1 MKMGSPIF
9 CVKDLILLK
18 PETRTIGIHLVRK
31 FFNLPIVLLLL
42 LATPILALAQRSL
55 EEALDDSTIQN
66 GLALID
72 SSREMTAQQLV
83 QIGGIIS
90 PSGQE
95 HERANAVAE
104 LMRQAGLQDVQVTES
119 PNAIGRIPGN
129 SGRAIVFVSTLD
141 DLATVAEHQRAAQTF
156 PSIDGDR
163 VVGPGTNTS
172 LTTIALL
179 SAARALVSQ
188 SLQPEHD
195 IVFAAVAE
203 EETGLRGMRALYENY
218 KDTAIAFV
226 DVLGEGNGISY
237 GALGIHWWRVN
248 AYGPPGHTLNG
259 GLPNVNQAIARAVDR
274 ILQIEDPQLYEN
286 RRTRLN
292 VAILNSGAVFN
303 HKPETGW
310 FSLDVRS
317 LDPEHIESMENQTRE
332 ILENVSDELGI
343 RLEMEVVSQTPPGQI
358 PGALESS
365 LVQDSLAISE
375 YLGNTPRLSNAGS
388 ANLNVAIAGGTL
400 AIGISSERGG
410 RRGFADEWAS
420 ITVMQRTAKNVFLTA
435 VTQANAR

>member
-1 MKMGSPIF
+1 MKTS
-9 CVKDLILLK
+9 
-18 PETRTIGIHLVRK
+18 TLVW
-31 FFNLPIVLLLL
+31 
-42 LATPILALAQRSL
+42 ASLALSCICSHSIAQRP
-55 EEALDDSTIQN
+55 LDDALNDPTVLE
-66 GLALID
+66 GLSLIED
-72 SSREMTAQQLV
+72 TRNETAQLLV
-83 QIGGIIS
+83 DIGGIVS

-95 HERANAVAE
+95 HERADAVAN
-104 LMRQAGLQDVQVTES
+104 LMRQAGLQDVEVTDS

-129 SGRAIVFVSTLD
+129 SGNAIIFVSTLD
-141 DLATVAEHQRAAQTF
+141 DLATVAEHQRASQTP

-172 LTTIALL
+172 LTTVSLI
-179 SAARALVSQ
+179 SAARALVAQ
-188 SLQPEHD
+188 EFRPEHD
-195 IVFAAVAE
+195 IVFAAVAQ
-203 EETGLRGMRALYENY
+203 EETGLRGMRALYEEY
-218 KDTAIAFV
+218 KDRAIAFV

-248 AYGPPGHTLNG
+248 AFGPPGHTLRG
-259 GLPNVNQAIARAVDR
+259 GLPNVNQGIARAVDR
-274 ILQIEDPQLYEN
+274 ILQIQDPQLFEH

-303 HKPETGW
+303 HKPESGW

-317 LDPEHIESMENQTRE
+317 LDPEHIESMESQTRK
-332 ILENVSDELGI
+332 ILDSVTDELGI
-343 RLEMEVVSQTPPGQI
+343 RFEMEVVSLTPPGQI

-375 YLGNTPRLSNAGS
+375 YLGNSPNLSNAGS

-410 RRGFADEWAS
+410 RRGFADEWADIS
-420 ITVMQRTAKNVFLTA
+420 VMQRTAKNVYLTA
-435 VTQANAR
+435 ITQANAR

>member
-1 MKMGSPIF
+1 MT
-9 CVKDLILLK
+9 
-18 PETRTIGIHLVRK
+18 TRLGIST
-31 FFNLPIVLLLL
+31 LLLML
-42 LATPILALAQRSL
+42 SLGVSSVSVAQRSIEDTL
-55 EEALDDSTIQN
+55 ADPAVLR
-66 GLALID
+66 GLAIID
-72 SSREMTAQQLV
+72 SSRAVSARQLA

-95 HERANAVAE
+95 LERALAVAA
-104 LMRQAGLQDVQVTES
+104 LMQDIGLQNVEVTDS
-119 PNAIGRIPGN
+119 PNAIGRIPGT
-129 SGRAIVFVSTLD
+129 SGSSIVFIATLD
-141 DLATVAEHQRAAQTF
+141 DLATVAEHQKAAQNLPT
-156 PSIDGDR
+156 IEDDR

-179 SAARALVSQ
+179 SAARALIEEGFT
-188 SLQPEHD
+188 PEHD

-203 EETGLRGMRALYENY
+203 EETGLRGMRALYEDY
-218 KDTAIAFV
+218 KDRAFAFV
-226 DVLGEGNGISY
+226 DVLGEGSGISY
-237 GALGIHWWRVN
+237 GALGIHWWRIN

-274 ILQIEDPQLYEN
+274 ILQIPDPQRYED

-317 LDPEHIESMENQTRE
+317 LDPEHIESMEQQTRA
-332 ILENVSDELGI
+332 ILENVSQELGI
-343 RLEMEVVSQTPPGQI
+343 RLEMVSVSKTPPGQI

-365 LVQDSLAISE
+365 LVRNSLAISE
-375 YLGNTPRLSNAGS
+375 YLGTSPRLSNAGS

-400 AIGISSERGG
+400 SIGISSERGG
-410 RRGFADEWAS
+410 RRGFADEWAD
-420 ITVMQRTAKNVFLTA
+420 IPVLQRTAKNVFLTA

>member
-1 MKMGSPIF
+1 MI
-9 CVKDLILLK
+9 
-18 PETRTIGIHLVRK
+18 TRFGVSA
-31 FFNLPIVLLLL
+31 LLLL
-42 LATPILALAQRSL
+42 LSFTVSSIATAQRSI
-55 EEALDDSTIQN
+55 EETLSDPVVLR
-66 GLALID
+66 GLAEID
-72 SSREMTAQQLV
+72 ATRDVSAQQLV

-95 HERANAVAE
+95 LERAQAVAA
-104 LMRQAGLQDVQVTES
+104 LMADIGLQDVEVTDS
-119 PNAIGRIPGN
+119 PNAIGRIPGT
-129 SGRAIVFVSTLD
+129 SGNAIVFVATLD
-141 DLATVAEHQRAAQTF
+141 DLATVAAHQRATQSL
-156 PSIDGDR
+156 PIIEGDR

-179 SAARALVSQ
+179 SAARTLINQ
-188 SLQPEHD
+188 EFKPEHD

-203 EETGLRGMRALYENY
+203 EETGLRGMRALYDNY
-218 KDTAIAFV
+218 KDRALAFV

-237 GALGIHWWRVN
+237 GALGIHWWRIN
-248 AYGPPGHTLNG
+248 AYGPAGHTLNG
-259 GLPNVNQAIARAVDR
+259 GLPNVNQAIARSVDR
-274 ILQIEDPQLYEN
+274 ILQIRDPQLYED

-317 LDPEHIESMENQTRE
+317 LDPEHIESMEQQTRT
-332 ILENVSDELGI
+332 ILENVSEELGI
-343 RLEMEVVSQTPPGQI
+343 SLEMESVSQTPPGQI

-365 LVQDSLAISE
+365 LVRNSLAISE
-375 YLGNTPRLSNAGS
+375 YLGTSPRLSNAGS

-400 AIGISSERGG
+400 SIGISSERGG
-410 RRGFADEWAS
+410 RRGFADEWAD
-420 ITVMQRTAKNVFLTA
+420 IPVLQRTAKNVFLTA

>member
-1 MKMGSPIF
+1 MKTS
-9 CVKDLILLK
+9 
-18 PETRTIGIHLVRK
+18 TLVW
-31 FFNLPIVLLLL
+31 
-42 LATPILALAQRSL
+42 ASLALSCICSHSIAQRP
-55 EEALDDSTIQN
+55 LDDALNDPTVLE
-66 GLALID
+66 GLSLIED
-72 SSREMTAQQLV
+72 TRNETAQLLV
-83 QIGGIIS
+83 DIGGIVS

-95 HERANAVAE
+95 HERADAVAN
-104 LMRQAGLQDVQVTES
+104 LMRQAGLQDVEVTDS

-129 SGRAIVFVSTLD
+129 SGNAIIFVSTLD
-141 DLATVAEHQRAAQTF
+141 DLATVAEHQRASQTP

-172 LTTIALL
+172 LTTVSLL
-179 SAARALVSQ
+179 SAARALAAQ
-188 SLQPEHD
+188 EFRPEHD
-195 IVFAAVAE
+195 IVFAAVAQ
-203 EETGLRGMRALYENY
+203 EETGLRGMRALYEEY
-218 KDTAIAFV
+218 KDRAIAFV

-248 AYGPPGHTLNG
+248 AFGPPGHTLRG
-259 GLPNVNQAIARAVDR
+259 GLPNVNQGIARAVDR
-274 ILQIEDPQLYEN
+274 ILQIQDPQLFEH

-303 HKPETGW
+303 HKPESGW

-317 LDPEHIESMENQTRE
+317 LDPEHIESMESQTRE
-332 ILENVSDELGI
+332 ILDSVTDELGI
-343 RLEMEVVSQTPPGQI
+343 RFEMEVVSLTPPGQI

-375 YLGNTPRLSNAGS
+375 YLGNSPNLSNAGS

-410 RRGFADEWAS
+410 RRGFADEWADIS
-420 ITVMQRTAKNVFLTA
+420 VMQRTAKNVYLTA
-435 VTQANAR
+435 ITQANAR